1 MEQGTRLN
9 DTYVVLEQLGRGGG
23 GVVYKAYHERLK
35 TYVVVK
41 QVREKVK
48 GILDGRGEA
57 DILKKLKHTN
67 LPQVY
72 DFLEID
78 DEIYT
83 VMDYVPGE
91 SLDKVVKRQGAIDPK
106 KVYQW
111 AVQLADALSYLHSQ
125 KPAIIHSDIKPA
137 NVMLTKRECLSD

>member
-91 SLDKVVKRQGAIDPK
+91 SLDKVVKRQGAID
-106 KVYQW
+106 
-111 AVQLADALSYLHSQ
+111 
-125 KPAIIHSDIKPA
+125 
-137 NVMLTKRECLSD
+137 T

>member
-57 DILKKLKHTN
+57 DI
-67 LPQVY
+67 Q
-72 DFLEID
+72 I
-78 DEIYT
+78 
-83 VMDYVPGE
+83 GRE
-91 SLDKVVKRQGAIDPK
+91 S
-106 KVYQW
+106 W
-111 AVQLADALSYLHSQ
+111 
-125 KPAIIHSDIKPA
+125 
-137 NVMLTKRECLSD
+137 RERV